1 MYMTVANWSTARV
14 IAKIDNFSVLV
25 FFEGWDYGWN
35 QWTHLVH
42 DRSMVRRM
50 TQANHRAGLGTRG
63 FLTADTYAAYATI
76 PLLFVIG
83 YTP

>member
-1 MYMTVANWSTARV
+1 
-14 IAKIDNFSVLV
+14 
-25 FFEGWDYGWN
+25 
-35 QWTHLVH
+35 
-42 DRSMVRRM
+42 MVRRM

-63 FLTADTYAAYATI
+63 FLTADTYAAYATM